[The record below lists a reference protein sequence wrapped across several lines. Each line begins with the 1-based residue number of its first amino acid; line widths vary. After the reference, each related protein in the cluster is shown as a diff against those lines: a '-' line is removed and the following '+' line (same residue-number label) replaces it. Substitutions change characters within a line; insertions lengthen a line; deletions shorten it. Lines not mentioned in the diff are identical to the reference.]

1 MLTLLAIGT
10 LWFWVALVALLVV
23 ITVVVE
29 SESGTWATVVTVASL
44 LGINYLYKL
53 SLFTLAVSNPSHT
66 LGLLLVYLVAG
77 VVWSFIKW
85 YFYLHERLKEFNESQ
100 AEFLKGN
107 EATEMTPALAA
118 KFTNSYIYK
127 NIPVAKE
134 HKADLTRWA
143 TYWPFSLIGSL
154 LNDVVRK
161 TWVYIFDLL
170 QSTYQRMADSM
181 FASASKIDS
190 LAKQHHESK
199 GR

>member
-10 LWFWVALVALLVV
+10 LWFWVALVVLLVV

-29 SESGTWATVVTVASL
+29 SESGTWATVVTVGSL

-77 VVWSFIKW
+77 VVWSLIKW

-100 AEFLKGN
+100 AKFLKDN
-107 EATEMTPALAA
+107 KATEMTPALAA
-118 KFTNSYIYK
+118 QFTGSYSYTG
-127 NIPVAKE
+127 IPTAKG

-143 TYWPFSLIGSL
+143 TYWPFSVVGSL

-181 FASASKIDS
+181 FASAAKVNN

-199 GR
+199 R